1 MAHKPKGLYRQS
13 LRLKGYDYSQPG
25 NYFVTICS
33 WQRLPLFETP
43 ILHETLIETWQALPA
58 RFSTITVDSFV
69 VMPNHVHSIVNI
81 NMPKSD
87 VPNPT
92 LGTII
97 NAYKSLVTVS
107 WIRFNKENG
116 TRYSGHVWQGRY
128 YDHITRNKR
137 ELEQIRNYL
146 LNNPAKSLIQQG
158 IEIDDEMWEDIIN
171 RQILGYS

>member
-1 MAHKPKGLYRQS
+1 MAYKPKRLYRQS

-33 WQRLPLFETP
+33 WQQLPLFETP
-43 ILHETLIETWQALPA
+43 TLHEIITQMWQSLPD
-58 RFSTITVDSFV
+58 RFPTITVDSFV
-69 VMPNHVHSIVNI
+69 VMPNHVHGIVNI
-81 NMPKSD
+81 NAPIMGTS
-87 VPNPT
+87 NPT

-97 NAYKSLVTVS
+97 NAFKSLVTVS
-107 WIRFNKENG
+107 WVRFNKENG
-116 TRYSGHVWQGRY
+116 THYSGHVWQGRY